1 MKKIAGIIL
10 AAALF
15 AMPVYAADIDIAS
28 LSDEELQELQTDI
41 LEELS
46 DRASETSGILTGG
59 DYTGGKDIKAGR
71 YIFTLPEES
80 EDHAALVCLFA
91 NKEDTEDSDKELESG
106 WVDERNNLCFA
117 IADGQVLRIR
127 EDVVATPVPALPFAP
142 DTESPVSLTAFAEDT
157 DLSSLSVEELGE
169 IQTIVTEELANRSLE
184 VTGLLDAGCYVA
196 GVDIRPGR
204 YVFSLPAAAKDNA
217 TLVYLFD
224 SADDYRNDEE
234 ELESGWVDDNENMSL
249 TINDGQTF
257 SIAYNEEGGTE
268 SLLLYDDSEKLM
280 LSRQRAPEHVKVGKP

>member
-106 WVDERNNLCFA
+106 WVD
-117 IADGQVLRIR
+117 
-127 EDVVATPVPALPFAP
+127 
-142 DTESPVSLTAFAEDT
+142 
-157 DLSSLSVEELGE
+157 
-169 IQTIVTEELANRSLE
+169 
-184 VTGLLDAGCYVA
+184 
-196 GVDIRPGR
+196 
-204 YVFSLPAAAKDNA
+204 
-217 TLVYLFD
+217 
-224 SADDYRNDEE
+224 
-234 ELESGWVDDNENMSL
+234 
-249 TINDGQTF
+249 
-257 SIAYNEEGGTE
+257 
-268 SLLLYDDSEKLM
+268 
-280 LSRQRAPEHVKVGKP
+280 